1 MGYSRAVQD
10 FCREWRCPQFCAN
23 PVPFLYQMVVQMW
36 EITKGY
42 VERQFGKNDEKQ
54 KVFEEL

>member
-1 MGYSRAVQD
+1 
-10 FCREWRCPQFCAN
+10 
-23 PVPFLYQMVVQMW
+23 MVVQMW